1 MPRGGCDMRTTIL
14 ALAILCVGGIA
25 GMHPISVDAAEAE
38 PQWLVG
44 WGSGDVVSSVQPGT
58 KTGCDAAH
66 SCEETVEGSGTTRL
80 LTVGAGAAAG
90 FDFVAVVTVDLPGA
104 TPNGAGGTCFPAS
117 GVISLTG
124 AAAGQGTLVLDIE
137 GSDCALGGS
146 TTRRVL
152 TGTFVVDGAASSGTA
167 TAPSGV
173 GAFNWTADS
182 SVAPTAVTMSFSGCV
197 TGLPGDLLD
206 PSTASITPAKITC

>member
-1 MPRGGCDMRTTIL
+1 MRATIL
-14 ALAILCVGGIA
+14 ALIALCVGGIA
-25 GMHPISVDAAEAE
+25 GARPILVEAAEVE

-44 WGSGDVVSSVQPGT
+44 WGNGDVVSSVQPGT

-66 SCEETVEGSGTTRL
+66 SCEETVEGSGTARQ
-80 LTVGAGAAAG
+80 LTLPADAAAG

-117 GVISLTG
+117 GVLSLTG
-124 AAAGQGTLVLDIE
+124 AAAGEGTLVLDIE

-152 TGTFVVDGAASSGTA
+152 TGTFVVDGAASSGA
-167 TAPSGV
+167 AVASSGV
-173 GAFNWTADS
+173 GAFNWTADA
-182 SVAPTAVTMSFSGCV
+182 SVAPTAVTISFSGCV
-197 TGLPGDLLD
+197 TGLPGGLLD
-206 PSTASITPAKITC
+206 PSSASITPAKKVC